1 MKASIFLRILP
12 LTALMMSLNACA
24 LVIPWQMAWGGWRE
38 GIPHDPLIYQ
48 GLTDTLSRQA
58 ASGALI
64 GLREK
69 PFRLK
74 DVKVMPG
81 PASDSVL
88 LMASLPFEP
97 PKSHA
102 EDDEA
107 YYKDAVLPVFVKV
120 RWVNGSLT
128 HYDVNARIIRTPFHA
143 NWVEVYDATG
153 SAEAAPAFLMRRSSD
168 LRSADEARQM
178 DAAMDALCKQ
188 LVETVRADLPWVV
201 EEVSK

>member
-1 MKASIFLRILP
+1 MKASFLLRILP
-12 LTALMMSLNACA
+12 LMALMLSLNACA
-24 LVIPWQMAWGGWRE
+24 LVIPWQMAFGGWKE
-38 GIPHDPLIYQ
+38 AIPHDPLIYQ
-48 GLTDTLSRQA
+48 GLSDALSRQA

-74 DVKVMPG
+74 DVKVISG
-81 PASDSVL
+81 PASDSVM

-97 PKSHA
+97 PMSQR
-102 EDDEA
+102 EDEED

-120 RWVNGSLT
+120 RWVNASLT
-128 HYDVNARIIRTPFHA
+128 HYDVSARIIRTPFHS

-153 SAEAAPAFLMRRSSD
+153 SAEATPAFLMRRASD

-178 DAAMDALCKQ
+178 DATMDVLCKQ